1 MKAEEIKKRL
11 IILLWGILFLMVV
24 LTWPITVVPLWTLT
38 GFNLLTYLTERIGT
52 LLENQQK

>member
-24 LTWPITVVPLWTLT
+24 FTWPITVVPLWILT
-38 GFNLLTYLTERIGT
+38 RFNLFTYLTERINK
-52 LLENQQK
+52 LIENQQP